1 MVQLLSLESL
11 AQDSF
16 WQGPIGPCVQK
27 NKTEAFKISDINIGI
42 CLHFQYFQCKYY
54 SHYF

>member
-42 CLHFQYFQCKYY
+42 YLHFQYFQCKYY